1 MDADLEFMK
10 FRTMRFFN
18 SGEYE
23 LKKDNLGFYRY
34 TLLPMP
40 DDAAALGEQPTPT
53 PEIAIKKG
61 IAAATAPVDTA
72 VKFTSDLLRSGVNK
86 LNDKTFSLLADRF
99 AAAGVDPKISKK
111 ILKSTA
117 GEVSNFA
124 MDIFFPRNT
133 FDVALGTAFGPLS
146 KPARK
151 VAGAAAGTLLTSGLA
166 IPDEQV
172 VAPELTTTDKPLI
185 NEAQ

>member
-1 MDADLEFMK
+1 MDIDLEFMR
-10 FRTMRFFN
+10 FRTMR
-18 SGEYE
+18 STGGGDYE

-34 TLLPMP
+34 TLLPVP
-40 DDAAALGEQPTPT
+40 DESAALGEQPTPT
-53 PEIAIKKG
+53 PEVAIKKG
-61 IAAATAPVDTA
+61 IAAATAPIDTG

-111 ILKSTA
+111 ILESTA
-117 GEVSNFA
+117 GEASNFA
-124 MDIFFPRNT
+124 MDIFLPQST
-133 FDVALGTAFGPLS
+133 ADVALGAAFGPIS

-151 VAGAAAGTLLTSGLA
+151 AAGT
-166 IPDEQV
+166 
-172 VAPELTTTDKPLI
+172 VAGTVLGSEVTTPSKLLI